1 MQLVPPL
8 IDHECPNF
16 SATSQIGQITL
27 HDFIDD
33 AWTVIFTCPSNF
45 DPVHTSVRAGAL
57 RYDTARWLVC
67 LVAA

>member
-1 MQLVPPL
+1 M